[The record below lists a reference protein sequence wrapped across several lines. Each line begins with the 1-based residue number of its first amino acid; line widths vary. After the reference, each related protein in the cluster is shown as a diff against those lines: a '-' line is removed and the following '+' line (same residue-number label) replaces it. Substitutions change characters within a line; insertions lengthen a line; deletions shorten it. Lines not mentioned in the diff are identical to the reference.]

1 MPPIPADREEWA
13 SVYTAFAILRR
24 ETQRV
29 FSRWGIT
36 TPQATVLALLAE
48 AGSPLTVTR
57 LAQLMMHEVPSIS
70 GIVDRM
76 SDAGMVERVKDNS
89 DRRVT
94 RVRLTNKGRKLHDSV
109 RGAAVEV
116 SDELFGVLSSD
127 ERTELKE
134 LLTRFQRRNMQ
145 RLRWS
150 VASGSAASQEDA
162 ETGAD

>member
-48 AGSPLTVTR
+48 ANSPLTVSR

-70 GIVDRM
+70 GVIDRM
-76 SDAGMVERVKDNS
+76 SEAGLVERVKERR

-94 RVRLTNKGRKLHDSV
+94 LVRLTRKGRKLHDSA
-109 RGAAVEV
+109 RAAAVEV
-116 SDELFGVLSSD
+116 SNELFGVLSGE
-127 ERTELKE
+127 ERAELKE
-134 LLTRFQRRNMQ
+134 LLTRFRRRNMQ
-145 RLRWS
+145 RLR
-150 VASGSAASQEDA
+150 
-162 ETGAD
+162 

>member
-1 MPPIPADREEWA
+1 MAPVPADREEWA
-13 SVYTAFAILRR
+13 AVYTAFAILRK

-48 AGSPLTVTR
+48 AKTPLTVSR

-70 GIVDRM
+70 SIIDRM

-94 RVRLTNKGRKLHDSV
+94 RIRLTNKGRKLHDSV
-109 RGAAVEV
+109 RVAAVQV
-116 SDELFGVLSSD
+116 SEELFGVLSNE
-127 ERTELKE
+127 ERAELKE
-134 LLTRFQRRNMQ
+134 LLQRFRRRNMQ
-145 RLRWS
+145 RLR
-150 VASGSAASQEDA
+150 
-162 ETGAD
+162 